1 MAEVVNNGTA
11 TSTEDSTIQT
21 GAKEHESAN
30 LMNYA
35 LFVGGLNVTRDVL
48 KNYDP
53 LRTGY
58 GRLFMV
64 REPEWLALSIPNKVK
79 KFKHILEYGN
89 TAVQGI
95 GDIEVSFN
103 DYTGGYAGKSFS
115 IPSVATDGTNTFTVN
130 CYEFSGSP
138 IREVIHTWV
147 NGTTDLLTGLTHYNG
162 HAATQGHSEDATTL
176 KALQSNQTAEFI
188 YVSTDVTGTMVEYAC
203 LFANCFPANVRN
215 EQFNYTSG
223 SHELV
228 EYNVEFRCTKYES
241 LQINKLGQALLNKY
255 KVLANSLNF
264 FSGINSSEYASG
276 KSDHPD
282 QYYDIQ
288 TGKLVTAN
296 GMTTNNNAP
305 ITESQLAQL

>member
-1 MAEVVNNGTA
+1 MAEAVKNGVDTP
-11 TSTEDSTIQT
+11 TEDSTIQT

-64 REPEWLALSIPNKVK
+64 RVPEWLNLSIPNKVK

-130 CYEFSGSP
+130 C
-138 IREVIHTWV
+138 
-147 NGTTDLLTGLTHYNG
+147 
-162 HAATQGHSEDATTL
+162 
-176 KALQSNQTAEFI
+176 
-188 YVSTDVTGTMVEYAC
+188 
-203 LFANCFPANVRN
+203 
-215 EQFNYTSG
+215 
-223 SHELV
+223 
-228 EYNVEFRCTKYES
+228 
-241 LQINKLGQALLNKY
+241 
-255 KVLANSLNF
+255 
-264 FSGINSSEYASG
+264 
-276 KSDHPD
+276 
-282 QYYDIQ
+282 
-288 TGKLVTAN
+288 
-296 GMTTNNNAP
+296 
-305 ITESQLAQL
+305 